1 MRRAVL
7 IVSACIS
14 VEQGYISVSLCR
26 KFNESGAISE
36 LSFEKC
42 KTQQYLIEDLYFL
55 WLGGKAQ
62 VHGSSSWCSDTWA

>member
-55 WLGGKAQ
+55 
-62 VHGSSSWCSDTWA
+62 